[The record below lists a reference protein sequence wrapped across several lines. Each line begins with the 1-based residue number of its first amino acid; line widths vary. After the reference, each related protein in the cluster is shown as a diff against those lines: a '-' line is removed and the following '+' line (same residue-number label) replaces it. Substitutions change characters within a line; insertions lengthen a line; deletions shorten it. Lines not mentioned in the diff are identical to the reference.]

1 MTAVPLRLGPLSA
14 DGYNIFRSGLRW
26 LLPPGSYC
34 RANQPFAY
42 CNISL
47 EATGMRMQGP
57 PPFAEEMELQV
68 AFAPRV
74 GGIVR
79 AGTGAERGGYL
90 SIRGVDGWEADTV
103 VAHLET
109 EAKQVVEAGQLRLL
123 MLAGRRFT
131 GLADVHSGLLPGWHG
146 RSRGWWGDA
155 GETPVTLL
163 SLGICD
169 ATGVVL
175 GEHCAFLEMFEAAA
189 DAAQMVFVPDH
200 PLAPSAPVL
209 LDQIERTP
217 AQYQALAD
225 DLRRYLSDS
234 SIAPTGDDWMV
245 AGALLSV
252 MQKSPIQ
259 DSYSLFTPSGPV
271 RAAPAETV
279 LLSLSTEPQSI
290 LRHKRLGYH
299 VQIMRHHQ
307 QAAGPAFRAWLSSAF
322 EPVKRGID
330 DIRRDYERLL
340 DTMHA
345 RTGARALVINRMS
358 TSGYEDISS
367 YAPFDAPMSDT
378 LSSIAAKELNLMLH
392 DLTDSHDLAIID
404 VDALAA
410 DMGGAEHLPDGIH
423 QSGPI
428 QAALR
433 NEILHVLQEVRMDQV
448 TSNSTARS
456 PASPSVASSG

>member
-1 MTAVPLRLGPLSA
+1 LNAIPLRLGPLNA

-26 LLPPGSYC
+26 LVQPGQYC

-42 CNISL
+42 CNVSL
-47 EATGMRMQGP
+47 EASGMRVQGAL
-57 PPFAEEMELQV
+57 PFAEEMELQV
-68 AFAPRV
+68 AFAPRM

-79 AGTGAERGGYL
+79 ATSGAERGGYL
-90 SIRGVDGWEADTV
+90 SIRGVDAWNADSV
-103 VAHLET
+103 VAQLET
-109 EAKQVVEAGQLRLL
+109 EAPTEDAGRLRLL

-146 RSRGWWGDA
+146 RSRGWWADA

-175 GEHCAFLEMFEAAA
+175 GEQCAFLEMFEAATEA
-189 DAAQMVFVPDH
+189 TQMVFVPDH

-209 LDQIERTP
+209 LDQLNRTP
-217 AQYQALAD
+217 AQYQAIAA
-225 DLRRYLSDS
+225 DLRAYLSDS

-245 AGALLSV
+245 AGALMSV
-252 MQKSPIQ
+252 MQRSPIE
-259 DSYSLFTPSGPV
+259 DPYTLFTPSGSV
-271 RAAPAETV
+271 RAAPAEAV

-290 LRHKRLGYH
+290 LRHKNLGYH

-307 QAAGPAFRAWLSSAF
+307 QAAGPAFRAWLANAF
-322 EPVKRGID
+322 EPVKRTVD

-340 DTMHA
+340 ETMHA
-345 RTGARALVINRMS
+345 KTAARALVINRMS

-367 YAPFDAPMSDT
+367 YAAFDAPMSET

-392 DLTDSHDLAIID
+392 DLADSHDLAIID

-410 DMGGAEHLPDGIH
+410 EMGGAEHMPDGIH

-433 NEILHVLQEVRMDQV
+433 SEILHVLDGIRADQV

-456 PASPSVASSG
+456 VASPSMASSG